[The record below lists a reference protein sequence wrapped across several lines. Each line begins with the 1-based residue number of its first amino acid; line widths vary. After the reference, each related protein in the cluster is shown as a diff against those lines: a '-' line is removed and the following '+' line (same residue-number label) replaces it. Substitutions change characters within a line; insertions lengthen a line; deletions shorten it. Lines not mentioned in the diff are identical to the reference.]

1 MSMSTMHGRSLVRTA
16 ILATCAAAVT
26 AAAAGTALAS
36 AATSRAPRSHTTAAV
51 AASGL
56 PVVINCVMHPQT
68 RPASYVLACAD
79 GNSYVAKMSWA
90 SWESSAAFGSGT
102 DTFNDCVP
110 SCVAGHFHSFPA
122 LVALWRVEALPGHPG
137 DRYFTRLTII
147 YTGSRS
153 YMAGGHEHELPQT
166 VTYPLSA
173 GGGA

>member
-1 MSMSTMHGRSLVRTA
+1 MTMRTMHGRSGIRIAV
-16 ILATCAAAVT
+16 LAACAAVVI

-36 AATSRAPRSHTTAAV
+36 AATPRAPRAHAVAAV

-56 PVVINCVMHPQT
+56 PVVINCAMHPQT

-90 SWESSAAFGSGT
+90 SWGSSAAFGSGT

-122 LVALWRVEALPGHPG
+122 LVALWRVQSLPGHPG
-137 DRYFTRLTII
+137 EKYFTRMTII

-153 YMAGGHEHELPQT
+153 YKAGGHEHELPQT
-166 VTYPLSA
+166 ATYPLSP